1 MDAVLLCLNLIS
13 FHPNLGVLIM
23 SDNMDPQKSS
33 IPARTLEILVRGF
46 YKESEKYGFKKVD
59 YIRFV
64 NSLLDIA
71 MQGQRANNNVF
82 QPAPNVGKIRKK
94 KVKLPIKAKEMTIRS
109 FEDKDRAIIDLWLDD
124 HEGRRFL
131 VSSVT
136 ARIAS
141 FDSLLNDKNCDLA
154 VVTLPQGVPI
164 GMLAFLN
171 IDPDQKKAELRKMI
185 GDPSFRGHGYGKKA
199 TQLWIRYGLTT
210 LGLRKIYL
218 NTLNTNIRNIKL
230 NEELGF
236 KVEGV
241 LRNEVYFEGEY
252 HDVLRMGLVV

>member
-1 MDAVLLCLNLIS
+1 MD
-13 FHPNLGVLIM
+13 
-23 SDNMDPQKSS
+23 DNMDPQKST
-33 IPARTLEILVRGF
+33 IPGRTLEILVRGF

-71 MQGQRANNNVF
+71 MKGQSLNNN
-82 QPAPNVGKIRKK
+82 PAKPSPNLVKLTKK
-94 KVKLPIKAKEMTIRS
+94 KVSFPIKVKELTIRPL
-109 FEDKDRAIIDLWLDD
+109 EVKDRSIIDTWLDD

-136 ARIAS
+136 ARIAN
-141 FDSLLNDKNCDLA
+141 FNSLLQDQHCKLA

-164 GMLAFLN
+164 GLLAFLN
-171 IDPDQKKAELRKMI
+171 VDPDQKKAELRKLI

-218 NTLNTNIRNIKL
+218 NTLNTNLHNIKL

-241 LRNEVYFEGEY
+241 LRNEVFFEGEY